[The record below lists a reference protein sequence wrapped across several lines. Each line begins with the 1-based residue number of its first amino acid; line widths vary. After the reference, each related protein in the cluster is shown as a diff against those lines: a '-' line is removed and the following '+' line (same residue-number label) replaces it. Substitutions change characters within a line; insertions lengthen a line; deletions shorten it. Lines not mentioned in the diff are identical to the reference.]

1 MDREERPLEHA
12 IGMSFWRFLQAFWNS
27 NHNHLK
33 APIFLNPIFYR
44 GIGDNG
50 KVDTRTLD
58 STVIGKKCFE
68 DNAEAWLSLKLCDL
82 LDNNVMVS
90 MNTLIARL
98 GFTITVNTYMALR
111 RAISHAL
118 VRYRLRVDSDGSS
131 IGINEFL
138 SRKTKGAKKFRKI
151 INKQGAPN
159 KMLEKQNATALVNKF
174 TKICTLYFNCF
185 TANCIKI
192 G

>member
-1 MDREERPLEHA
+1 
-12 IGMSFWRFLQAFWNS
+12 
-27 NHNHLK
+27 
-33 APIFLNPIFYR
+33 
-44 GIGDNG
+44 
-50 KVDTRTLD
+50 
-58 STVIGKKCFE
+58 
-68 DNAEAWLSLKLCDL
+68 
-82 LDNNVMVS
+82 

-131 IGINEFL
+131 IGITEFL

-151 INKQGAPN
+151 LNKQGAPN

-174 TKICTLYFNCF
+174 IDTCGLPMPAFENDCRKRILSWWTRTYLPIEVRVFAYQLCNNSLPVGARMENRYRLGANRIVNSNCPFCTVDNYNVPCRETFRHLYLDC
-185 TANCIKI
+185 TETQKVMKCILKHI
-192 G
+192 